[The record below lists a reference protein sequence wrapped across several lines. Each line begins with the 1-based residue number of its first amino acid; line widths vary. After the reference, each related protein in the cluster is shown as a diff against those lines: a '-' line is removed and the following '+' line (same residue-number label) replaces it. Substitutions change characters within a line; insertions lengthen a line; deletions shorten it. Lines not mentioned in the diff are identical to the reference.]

1 MTTTSGQMTTA
12 SEASEGQTTT
22 KLADLER
29 RRRALALDAR
39 EGKRGAARELEEI
52 ESAIAALERDEE
64 RQELA
69 DRERVDRDAAAA
81 AKQAE
86 DRRRELQR
94 QLAELLPRREAAA
107 RAVERA
113 AEDLVAACNAL
124 ALVGKN
130 MFRISH
136 DLGRPRARL
145 NLDVQIAGYL
155 QWRLGAVCDLPRP
168 DRTYR
173 RPLVEV
179 VGGERQVKS

>member
-107 RAVERA
+107 RA